1 MNKSFIHITAFLLIV
16 LLAVSCN
23 GLQTT
28 VSSQD
33 VGTVGATTT
42 KVSQTPTSTVTSTPQ
57 LTLTPT
63 QTIQPSVTPTVQSH
77 ESALTTQNINKIVEL
92 KEFGR
97 SYPRRVVWLPGG
109 EALAVADSSQVSIL
123 SAVSLDTVQTI
134 DPQTAYP
141 DISINPNG
149 DRLFVTNGT
158 VQVWDLATGLLTDR
172 LGYIEGGIRSFAVSA
187 NGRILAIAGPAWPG
201 GGDPDYELEIVEI
214 ATGRTIYSVQQ
225 YGIIGFV
232 AVDPEGKLVASNSER
247 GLEMFDG
254 QTGALLWT
262 MKSSINAMAFGPQG
276 VLVLNDTRV
285 VREPIQ
291 LWDAMSGPLLRTI
304 PDGYGNPIFSNDLQW
319 LALWANR
326 GNVQKK
332 AEIQIWDATSYK
344 LVRTLNRDAME
355 ISDVAFS
362 PDGQNLAV
370 VTQDGLV
377 LWDIANDQITNSL
390 SGFTPPI
397 YSVTF
402 SYDSSWIFGGTDGS
416 LAQVWD
422 VESGVLL
429 SPTTDY
435 DHVPVTNVQSPDGKI
450 KVEEWIDD
458 SVYPPT
464 GSIRLIDISNGEV
477 IHELVG
483 HKVLFG
489 EGFTGIVE
497 SLSFNWDGSILA
509 SAGYDNDIRLWDVS
523 TGSLLLTLPSQTLL
537 TDVTFSPDGRY
548 LAISSA
554 DGTIRLWGLT
564 TP

>member
-1 MNKSFIHITAFLLIV
+1 MNKSFIHKTAFLLIV

-33 VGTVGATTT
+33 VGTLEATTT

-63 QTIQPSVTPTVQSH
+63 QTIQPSVTPTVQPH

-109 EALAVADSSQVSIL
+109 ETLAVASSSQVSIL
-123 SAVSLDTVQTI
+123 DADSLEVIQTL
-134 DPQTAYP
+134 DPQTGYP
-141 DISINPNG
+141 DIAVGSG
-149 DRLFVTNGT
+149 DDRLFVTDDM
-158 VQVWDLATGLLTDR
+158 VQVWDLETAQLIER
-172 LGYIEGGIRSFAVSA
+172 LGDIEGGIRSFAVSA

-201 GGDPDYELEIVEI
+201 GGDPDYQLEIVEI

-254 QTGALLWT
+254 RTGALLWT
-262 MKSSINAMAFGPQG
+262 IESSINAMAFGPQG

-291 LWDAMSGPLLRTI
+291 LWDAMSGQLLGTI
-304 PDGYGNPIFSNDLQW
+304 PDGYGNPVFSNDLQW

-344 LVRTLNRDAME
+344 LVRTLTRDAME

-362 PDGQNLAV
+362 PDGRNLAAI
-370 VTQDGLV
+370 TQDGLV
-377 LWDIANDQITNSL
+377 VWDISNDQITNSL
-390 SGFTPPI
+390 TGFTPPI
-397 YSVTF
+397 RSVAF
-402 SYDSSWIFGGTDGS
+402 SYDSSLILGGTYDA
-416 LAQVWD
+416 LAQIWD
-422 VESGVLL
+422 VESGVALPSITNYDR
-429 SPTTDY
+429 SPDT
-435 DHVPVTNVQSPDGKI
+435 HIQSPDGKI
-450 KVEEWIDD
+450 RAEEWIDN
-458 SVYPPT
+458 SVHPST
-464 GSIRLIDISNGEV
+464 GNIRLVDTSNNKV
-477 IHELVG
+477 LHELIG
-483 HKVLFG
+483 HTVFSG
-489 EGFTGIVE
+489 EGFTGLVS
-497 SLSFNWDGSILA
+497 SLAFNWDGSILA
-509 SAGYDNDIRLWDVS
+509 SAGIDDTIRLWDVS
-523 TGSLLLTLPSQTLL
+523 RGRLLMTLPEHILL
-537 TDVTFSPDGRY
+537 RDVNFSPDGRY
-548 LAISSA
+548 LATSSG
-554 DGTIRLWGLT
+554 DGTIRLWGLP